1 MPVSLSQYLNIA
13 EPFSVF
19 SKSDFFDDDD
29 PPLEWPVLPF
39 LIDYGASADVEFE
52 DPTIPRYV
60 NVLLPAFIVSPYLI
74 NFLKFDQNKLISHP
88 CFYLNNGRFKFQ
100 IG

>member
-1 MPVSLSQYLNIA
+1 MPVSLSSYLKIA
-13 EPFSVF
+13 EPFSFF
-19 SKSDFFDDDD
+19 SNSLDFEDEE

-60 NVLLPAFIVSPYLI
+60 NVLLPALIVSPYLI
-74 NFLKFDQNKLISHP
+74 NFLKFD
-88 CFYLNNGRFKFQ
+88 
-100 IG
+100 